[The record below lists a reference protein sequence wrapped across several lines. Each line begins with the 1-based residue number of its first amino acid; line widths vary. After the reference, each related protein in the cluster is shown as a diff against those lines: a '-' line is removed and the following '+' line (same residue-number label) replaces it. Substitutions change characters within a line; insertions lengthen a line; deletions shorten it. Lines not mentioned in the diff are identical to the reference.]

1 MSNVNYNSI
10 VYVPPSGTVCF
21 NCSGISTIFGFGAE
35 FFISENINKSSYTV
49 TEERNDGGILVVTE
63 SGKAFSMSLAETVKC
78 CEVMEGKCV
87 GTIPVNI
94 FLISVLQYNSK

>member
-21 NCSGISTIFGFGAE
+21 NCSRIGTIFGFCVE
-35 FFISENINKSSYTV
+35 FFISENVKNASYTV
-49 TEERNDGGILVVTE
+49 TEERNDGGILVVTD
-63 SGKAFSMSLAETVKC
+63 SGKAFIMSLAEIVKC
-78 CEVMEGKCV
+78 CEVMERKCV

-94 FLISVLQYNSK
+94 FLISILQSERR